1 MAVRDSIFGS
11 KSEARGFHLIEH
23 TWGDRYRLCAQF
35 PWSAL
40 FEPASNRRDTSN
52 LFFKTSVD
60 YVLCTR
66 EGRPLLAIDFDGW
79 GGGFDRAGEY
89 VQVEATPDRNR
100 KAKFDFKLRYAKTN
114 DFPYHII
121 ASEEFRALDDGLE
134 LTVVD
139 GIIGSVIAK
148 KSFLERAP
156 AFLEEH
162 ADEIEHIPCADQS
175 DYIQDLATSL
185 EVDCDVEHNPI
196 IHKTFEVMDRV
207 REIAGSMPSCSGYRT
222 FEEPAL
228 PTFEWPPWEHLE
240 AFQRRAEALHRVEWW
255 GCIAILEDTPV
266 GEVSEVVKVRNVAH
280 SMTLVNEIGELMVW
294 RKLLRLLQRRL

>member
-40 FEPASNRRDTSN
+40 FEPALNRRDTSN

-114 DFPYHII
+114 DFPYHIV
-121 ASEEFRALDDGLE
+121 ASEEFRAFDDVLE

-139 GIIGSVIAK
+139 GIIGSIIAK
-148 KSFLERAP
+148 KNFEDYLQMFADGYAIDNLPCWKSEYAQDPFMDLEFACE
-156 AFLEEH
+156 LE
-162 ADEIEHIPCADQS
+162 
-175 DYIQDLATSL
+175 Y
-185 EVDCDVEHNPI
+185 NPI
-196 IHKTFEVMDRV
+196 VRKARDVR
-207 REIAGSMPSCSGYRT
+207 REIGALTGTFNWSNSVQM

-228 PTFEWPPWEHLE
+228 PDCDWPPWEHLK
-240 AFQRRAEALHRVEWW
+240 AFKRRCDAWKNVAVL
-255 GCIAILEDTPV
+255 GCVHTLTDTPV
-266 GEVSEVVKVRNVAH
+266 GEVSAVAKVRNTTHAI
-280 SMTLVNEIGELMVW
+280 TLVRDIGELVVW
-294 RKLLRLLQRRL
+294 NKLLRLLRRQL